1 MRKLML
7 YFLLITCFFLLVTSD
22 FAIATENIYEIGFQT
37 YVFAY
42 PIVLMKATQIK
53 QNIPDNQFLHYRDL
67 PLPSDRDI
75 VRWNRDTLY
84 SMAWL
89 DLSEGPVLLTVP
101 KTGDHYYLLQ
111 MMDMWTDTFAG
122 PSSRTTGSEGG
133 QFLIVGPNWDGQL
146 SSISLPNIDELINSY
161 KLIKSSTNQVWI
173 VGRTEIGGEDDY
185 SSIHEIQDG
194 YHLEK
199 IIDQKIKPSQK
210 EATSNNE
217 SHFLKITN
225 EFKNGVLDP
234 PQVIAQM
241 DAATFFEIFS
251 QLMIENPPH
260 INDWPMVAIMSK
272 IGIIP
277 GKMSIGA

>member
-161 KLIKSSTNQVWI
+161 KLIKSPTNQVWI
-173 VGRTEIGGEDDY
+173 VGRTEIGDEDDY
-185 SSIHEIQDG
+185 YSIHEIQ
-194 YHLEK
+194 Y
-199 IIDQKIKPSQK
+199 
-210 EATSNNE
+210 
-217 SHFLKITN
+217 
-225 EFKNGVLDP
+225 
-234 PQVIAQM
+234 
-241 DAATFFEIFS
+241 
-251 QLMIENPPH
+251 
-260 INDWPMVAIMSK
+260 
-272 IGIIP
+272 
-277 GKMSIGA
+277 